1 MVRAK
6 KKVNKVYKKTQKK
19 ESNMPGKV
27 LKEVLKLL
35 PSGSNEA
42 AFIRAWN
49 MSELE
54 MPAVL
59 MEVCESSC
67 GGCRVAGGLYLRCN
81 KPLMSGSNWCKT
93 CHANMVSDGRPKHGI
108 FAERIGDENWRTD
121 EGKAPITFMQYLKK
135 KGMTRADGEEFLGD
149 RASDLPDYEWKLPTR
164 GRRGSAASDTSSEG
178 GRGKY
183 TSRYLP
189 LDTYK
194 GVSPSDVEHAHKGS
208 NGKVLRVYKYTDGSV
223 RKVNPNNWTEAA
235 HAKFL
240 EMYGGDGSNEGF
252 EEAKKKR
259 GKKHANDAA
268 LEQMDEMRAMLEKLT
283 AERDAA
289 QAALEA
295 KSSSLQALRMQGVD
309 EAALVE
315 AKTKEADEAAE
326 AKAKADKKA
335 KLKAEKAKKKA
346 DKLAKKKAD
355 AAAALK
361 KQQEELK
368 RQQEELQKQMA
379 AAETDEMSEEE
390 DSDAFDSDEDS
401 DEEEVVFNA
410 YEHNGTLYHLDD
422 ETQELSTE
430 DGDYFGYIDSDGEVH
445 EGDKP
450 EDE

>member
-1 MVRAK
+1 MNKEIRNK
-6 KKVNKVYKKTQKK
+6 KRSKNSK
-19 ESNMPGKV
+19 NMPGKV
-27 LKEVLKLL
+27 LQEVLKLL
-35 PSGSNEA
+35 PNGSDEA
-42 AFIRAWN
+42 GFIRAWN

-59 MEVCESSC
+59 CSVETGGC
-67 GGCRVAGGLYLRCN
+67 GGCKVAGGLYLRCN
-81 KPLMSGSNWCKT
+81 KPLMSGSSWCKT
-93 CHANMVSDGRPKHGI
+93 CHANLVSDGRPKHGI

-135 KGMTRADGEEFLGD
+135 KGMTRADGEEFLGV
-149 RASDLPDYEWKLPTR
+149 RASELPEYEWKLPTR

-208 NGKVLRVYKYTDGSV
+208 NGKVLRVYKYSDGSV
-223 RKVNPNNWTEAA
+223 RKVNLNNWTDAA
-235 HAKFL
+235 HAKFE
-240 EMYGGDGSNEGF
+240 EMYGGDGTSEGH
-252 EEAKKKR
+252 EAVKAKK

-289 QAALEA
+289 KAALAA
-295 KSSSLQALRMQGVD
+295 KDGEDSMVTDESDA
-309 EAALVE
+309 EAA
-315 AKTKEADEAAE
+315 EAAE

-335 KLKAEKAKKKA
+335 KLKAEKAKLKA
-346 DKLAKKKAD
+346 EKLAKKKAD
-355 AAAALK
+355 AAEALK

-368 RQQEELQKQMA
+368 RQQEALQKQMA
-379 AAETDEMSEEE
+379 ATEEMSEEE

-401 DEEEVVFNA
+401 DEEEVVFNG
-410 YEHNGTLYHLDD
+410 YDYKGTLYHLDED
-422 ETQELSTE
+422 TKELSTE
-430 DGDYFGYIDSDGEVH
+430 DGEHFGYIDDAGEVH
-445 EGDKP
+445 EGEKP

>member
-1 MVRAK
+1 MRK
-6 KKVNKVYKKTQKK
+6 KKEIKIRR
-19 ESNMPGKV
+19 MPGKV
-27 LKEVLKLL
+27 LQDVLKLL
-35 PSGSNEA
+35 PVGSNEV

-49 MSELE
+49 LSELSF
-54 MPAVL
+54 PAVL
-59 MEVCESSC
+59 CKVDVSGC
-67 GGCRVAGGLYLRCN
+67 GACKKAGKLYLRCG
-81 KPLMSGSNWCKT
+81 KPLMAGSNWCKT
-93 CHANMVSDGRPKHGI
+93 CDANMVSEGRPKHGI
-108 FAERIGDENWRTD
+108 FAERIGKEGKYKDRACDWRTD
-121 EGKAPITFMQYLKK
+121 EGETPITFMQYLKK
-135 KGMTRADGEEFLGD
+135 KGMTRADGEEFLGE
-149 RASDLPDYEWKLPTR
+149 RLAELPEYEWKLPTR
-164 GRRGSAASDTSSEG
+164 GRRGSAVSDTSSEG

-223 RKVNPNNWTEAA
+223 RKVNLNNWTEAA

-240 EMYGGDGSNEGF
+240 EMYGGEGTNEGF

-295 KSSSLQALRMQGVD
+295 KSSGEEKSVVD
-309 EAALVE
+309 EE
-315 AKTKEADEAAE
+315 AE
-326 AKAKADKKA
+326 AKVKADRKA

-346 DKLAKKKAD
+346 EKLAKKKAE
-355 AAAALK
+355 AAEALK

-379 AAETDEMSEEE
+379 ATDEMSEEE

-401 DEEEVVFNA
+401 DEEEVVFNG
-410 YEHNGTLYHLDD
+410 YEYKGTLYHLDED
-422 ETQELSTE
+422 TQELSTD
-430 DGDYFGYIDSDGEVH
+430 DGEHFGYIDSDGEVH
-445 EGDKP
+445 EGEKP

>member
-1 MVRAK
+1 
-6 KKVNKVYKKTQKK
+6 
-19 ESNMPGKV
+19 MPGKV
-27 LKEVLKLL
+27 LQEVLKLL
-35 PSGSNEA
+35 PSGSNEV

-59 MEVCESSC
+59 EVFCENSC
-67 GGCRVAGGLYLRCN
+67 GGCKVAGGLYLRCN
-81 KPLMSGSNWCKT
+81 KPLMTGSSWCKT
-93 CHANMVSDGRPKHGI
+93 CDGNMVSDGRPKHGI
-108 FAERIGDENWRTD
+108 FAERIGDEHWRTD

-135 KGMTRADGEEFLGD
+135 KGMTRVDGEEFLGE

-189 LDTYK
+189 LNSYK

-208 NGKVLRVYKYTDGSV
+208 NGKVLRVYKYSDGSV

-235 HAKFL
+235 HAKFQ
-240 EMYGGDGSNEGF
+240 EMYGGEGSNEGF

-289 QAALEA
+289 QAALVA
-295 KSSSLQALRMQGVD
+295 KSSSLQALSMQGVD
-309 EAALVE
+309 ETALVE
-315 AKTKEADEAAE
+315 AKADEADEAAE

-346 DKLAKKKAD
+346 EKLAKKKAE
-355 AAAALK
+355 AAEALK
-361 KQQEELK
+361 KQQEDLK

-390 DSDAFDSDEDS
+390 DSDDAFDSDEDS
-401 DEEEVVFNA
+401 DAEEVVFNA

-422 ETQELSTE
+422 DTQELSTE
-430 DGDYFGYIDSDGEVH
+430 DGEYFGYIGSDGEVH

>member
-1 MVRAK
+1 
-6 KKVNKVYKKTQKK
+6 
-19 ESNMPGKV
+19 
-27 LKEVLKLL
+27 
-35 PSGSNEA
+35 
-42 AFIRAWN
+42 
-49 MSELE
+49 
-54 MPAVL
+54 
-59 MEVCESSC
+59 
-67 GGCRVAGGLYLRCN
+67 
-81 KPLMSGSNWCKT
+81 
-93 CHANMVSDGRPKHGI
+93 MVSDGRPKHGI
-108 FAERIGDENWRTD
+108 FAERIGDEHWRTD

-135 KGMTRADGEEFLGD
+135 KGMTRADGEEFLGE
-149 RASDLPDYEWKLPTR
+149 RVSDLPEYEWKLPTR

-240 EMYGGDGSNEGF
+240 EMYGGEGTNEGF

-295 KSSSLQALRMQGVD
+295 KSSGEEKSEVD
-309 EAALVE
+309 EEAE
-315 AKTKEADEAAE
+315 AKIKADEAAE

-346 DKLAKKKAD
+346 EKLAKKKAD
-355 AAAALK
+355 AAEALK

-368 RQQEELQKQMA
+368 RQQEALQKQMA
-379 AAETDEMSEEE
+379 ASEEMSEED

-401 DEEEVVFNA
+401 DEEEVVFNG
-410 YEHNGTLYHLDD
+410 YEYKGTLYHLDE
-422 ETQELSTE
+422 ETQELSTD
-430 DGDYFGYIDSDGEVH
+430 DGEHFGYIDSDGEVH
-445 EGDKP
+445 EGEKP

>member
-1 MVRAK
+1 M
-6 KKVNKVYKKTQKK
+6 K
-19 ESNMPGKV
+19 EIKEIKEFKSNNMPGKV
-27 LKEVLKLL
+27 LQEVLKLL
-35 PSGSNEA
+35 PSGSDEA

-81 KPLMSGSNWCKT
+81 KPLMSGSIWCKT
-93 CHANMVSDGRPKHGI
+93 CHANMVSEGRPKHGI
-108 FAERIGDENWRTD
+108 FAERIGDEHWRTD

-240 EMYGGDGSNEGF
+240 KMYGGDGSNEGF

-289 QAALEA
+289 QAALQA
-295 KSSSLQALRMQGVD
+295 KSSSEEKSNSTVD
-309 EAALVE
+309 EA
-315 AKTKEADEAAE
+315 KDKADEAAE

-346 DKLAKKKAD
+346 EKLAKKKAE
-355 AAAALK
+355 AAEALK

-379 AAETDEMSEEE
+379 AAETEEMSEEE

-410 YEHNGTLYHLDD
+410 YEHKGTLYHLDE

-430 DGDYFGYIDSDGEVH
+430 DGEYFGYIDSDGEVH

>member
-1 MVRAK
+1 MK
-6 KKVNKVYKKTQKK
+6 EIKEYKSK
-19 ESNMPGKV
+19 NMPGKV
-27 LKEVLKLL
+27 LQEVLKLL
-35 PSGSNEA
+35 PSGSDEV

-59 MEVCESSC
+59 TEVCESSC

-81 KPLMSGSNWCKT
+81 KPLMSGSIWCKT

-108 FAERIGDENWRTD
+108 FAERIGDEHWRTD
-121 EGKAPITFMQYLKK
+121 EGKAPITWMQYLKK

-149 RASDLPDYEWKLPTR
+149 RASDLPEYEWKLPTR

-240 EMYGGDGSNEGF
+240 VMYGGDGTNEGF

-289 QAALEA
+289 QAALQA
-295 KSSSLQALRMQGVD
+295 KSSSEEKSESTVD
-309 EAALVE
+309 EAAE
-315 AKTKEADEAAE
+315 AKTKEADEAKTKEAEEAAE

-335 KLKAEKAKKKA
+335 KLKAEKAKKRA
-346 DKLAKKKAD
+346 EMLAKKKAE
-355 AAAALK
+355 AAEALK

-390 DSDAFDSDEDS
+390 DSDDAFDSDEDS

-410 YEHNGTLYHLDD
+410 YEHNGTLYHLDE

-430 DGDYFGYIDSDGEVH
+430 DGEYFGYIGSDGEVH

>member
-1 MVRAK
+1 MNKEIRNK
-6 KKVNKVYKKTQKK
+6 KRSKNSK
-19 ESNMPGKV
+19 NMPGKV
-27 LKEVLKLL
+27 LQEVLKLL
-35 PSGSNEA
+35 PNGSDEA
-42 AFIRAWN
+42 GFIRAWN

-59 MEVCESSC
+59 TVFCENSC
-67 GGCRVAGGLYLRCN
+67 GGCKVAGGLYLRCN
-81 KPLMSGSNWCKT
+81 KPLMSGSSWCKT

-149 RASDLPDYEWKLPTR
+149 RASELPDYEWNLPTR

-208 NGKVLRVYKYTDGSV
+208 NGKVLRVYKYSDGSV
-223 RKVNPNNWTEAA
+223 RKVNLNNWTDAA
-235 HAKFL
+235 HAKFE
-240 EMYGGDGSNEGF
+240 EMYGGDGTSEGH
-252 EEAKKKR
+252 EAVKAKK
-259 GKKHANDAA
+259 GKKHVNDAA

-289 QAALEA
+289 KAALAA
-295 KSSSLQALRMQGVD
+295 KDGEDSMVTDESDA
-309 EAALVE
+309 EAA
-315 AKTKEADEAAE
+315 EAAE

-335 KLKAEKAKKKA
+335 KLKAEKAKLKA
-346 DKLAKKKAD
+346 EKLAKKKAD
-355 AAAALK
+355 AAEALK

-368 RQQEELQKQMA
+368 RQQEALQKQMA
-379 AAETDEMSEEE
+379 ATEEMSEEE

-401 DEEEVVFNA
+401 DEEEVVFNG
-410 YEHNGTLYHLDD
+410 YDYKGTLYHLDED
-422 ETQELSTE
+422 TKELSTE
-430 DGDYFGYIDSDGEVH
+430 DGEHFGYIDDAGEVH
-445 EGDKP
+445 EGEKP